1 MMERVYFKTK
11 KFDEAEKQDILQ
23 YVRLTPDERQRIAR
37 ELKERVYGK
46 NVQDVRE
53 KRLVRK
59 KA

>member
-1 MMERVYFKTK
+1 MERVYFKTK